1 MVGRI
6 IESGPQTKNIKE
18 YNMTRILSILIIAL
32 ALSVTAFAQEKM
44 GENKMGGM
52 PKATDKDKTEKI
64 PSNGH
69 LKRGA
74 PLTKAKKV
82 DLVKVI
88 ADPNKFVGRNVL
100 VEGVIV
106 RSCKSEGCW
115 LELAPN
121 KDSKSI
127 RVTMKGHS
135 FFIPLDSA
143 GADVRAQGE
152 FKVKVISAEEVKEM
166 TEKDGAKFDKIN
178 ADGTVT
184 EVSFEATGV
193 ELTRKQ

>member
-1 MVGRI
+1 
-6 IESGPQTKNIKE
+6 
-18 YNMTRILSILIIAL
+18 MTRILTTLIIAL
-32 ALSVTAFAQEKM
+32 AFAVPAFAQEKM
-44 GENKMGGM
+44 GGMKMDNM
-52 PKATDKDKTEKI
+52 PKATEKDKTEKI
-64 PSNGH
+64 PSNGY

-74 PLTKAKKV
+74 PLTNAKKV
-82 DLVKVI
+82 DLVKVV
-88 ADPNKFVGRNVL
+88 ANPNKFVGKVVRVNGL
-100 VEGVIV
+100 IV

-121 KDSKSI
+121 KDAKSI
-127 RVTMKGHS
+127 RVTMKGHA
-135 FFIPLDSA
+135 FFIPLDAA
-143 GADVRAQGE
+143 GSNIRAEGE
-152 FKVKVISAEEVKEM
+152 FKVKTITADEVKEM